1 MRLNFAVRPN
11 GELQKRAAPQAPL
24 ICATSPEVRAPRA
37 RSSRRSRL
45 PRAHLAADGLDHRAC
60 AGRGASIAGR
70 GPVPCA
76 ARRSFDAH
84 RPIHHPRLRRQEPW
98 PFSGQPHHPSGLRVD
113 YRHRVRYRRDHSRCR
128 PRTLSDTHSSR
139 PYVLIEAASQ
149 LICCHQNLDQCYVRV
164 APCGRRPLTRPVC
177 STRRGMTSP
186 ASTSA

>member
-113 YRHRVRYRRDHSRCR
+113 YRHRVRYRPDHSRCR
-128 PRTLSDTHSSR
+128 PRTLSHHPFTAPLRAHRSRVSTHLLSPEPGPMLR
-139 PYVLIEAASQ
+139 
-149 LICCHQNLDQCYVRV
+149 
-164 APCGRRPLTRPVC
+164 
-177 STRRGMTSP
+177 TRRSMRT
-186 ASTSA
+186 